1 MNFKEL
7 LIAQGITEEQAS
19 KIIEA
24 MPANKLYIA
33 SEENLDI
40 RFNKAKT
47 ELEQAKADLSAANK
61 LVEDLKKSNAD
72 VEALQKQVK
81 EYEDNVKKL
90 ETERVQER
98 KTYAIKEALTKTGA
112 LDLDYL
118 LFKLGDVE
126 LDKDGNIKDLDNKI
140 KGLKEAHPTFFP
152 APPADPGK
160 DQNKGGYKT
169 IDNKLPKGADPGP
182 AEPKSLAEAIKL
194 QLTTKEGN

>member
-40 RFNKAKT
+40 RYNKAKK
-47 ELEQAKADLSAANK
+47 ELEQAQADLTSANK

-112 LDLDYL
+112 LDLANLNEETLNSLIGKTISDKAYL
-118 LFKLGDVE
+118 STT
-126 LDKDGNIKDLDNKI
+126 
-140 KGLKEAHPTFFP
+140 GLKDVAEIY
-152 APPADPGK
+152 GR
-160 DQNKGGYKT
+160 GYSKNQST
-169 IDNKLPKGADPGP
+169 
-182 AEPKSLAEAIKL
+182 
-194 QLTTKEGN
+194 